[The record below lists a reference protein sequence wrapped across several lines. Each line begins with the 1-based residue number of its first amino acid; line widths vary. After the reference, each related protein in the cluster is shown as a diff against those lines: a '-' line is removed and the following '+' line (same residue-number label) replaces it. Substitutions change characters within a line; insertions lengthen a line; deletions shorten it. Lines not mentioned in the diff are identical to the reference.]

1 MTDLLSLPLSQLD
14 RPCKFHSRVLDAE
27 LWLSPQDNAEPNLEA
42 PVYSVTE
49 CKILLALRPS
59 PTDLRAIHLAKTV
72 FCGELTAAG
81 LRDNLRQHYRDLK
94 KRYDDIAHQLDSG
107 TASFTD
113 TAILDIA
120 RQMSHLL
127 NQADNLE

>member
-1 MTDLLSLPLSQLD
+1 
-14 RPCKFHSRVLDAE
+14 
-27 LWLSPQDNAEPNLEA
+27 
-42 PVYSVTE
+42 
-49 CKILLALRPS
+49 LLALRPS

-81 LRDNLRQHYRDLK
+81 
-94 KRYDDIAHQLDSG
+94 QLDSG

-113 TAILDIA
+113 DAILDIA